1 MPASAGAHTVGM
13 TDTLT
18 LTGLVATTPR
28 HLITAEGLPITSFRL
43 ASNQRRFDRATGTWV
58 EAGTNWYT
66 VSAFRDLAINV
77 VGSIQKGDR
86 VVVAGRL
93 HIRDWES
100 GEKKGRSVELD
111 ATAIGHD
118 LSWGKS
124 SFTRSI
130 RSAAVEAEGFGAASD
145 DEVEDEA
152 PTDAEVAGAEREEL
166 PVPF

>member
-1 MPASAGAHTVGM
+1 M

-43 ASNQRRFDRATGTWV
+43 ASNQRRFDRPTGTWV
-58 EAGTNWYT
+58 DAGTNWYT
-66 VSAFRDLAINV
+66 VSAFRGLAVNV

-86 VVVAGRL
+86 VVVVGRL
-93 HIRDWES
+93 HVRDWES
-100 GEKKGRSVELD
+100 GEKRGRSVELD

-130 RSAAVEAEGFGAASD
+130 QSAAVEEASFGAASG
-145 DEVEDEA
+145 DEAEDEA
-152 PTDAEVAGAEREEL
+152 PTDAETVGAEFEEL